1 MWIEKQGGQEGRGRK
16 ADAKHPVHPSPR
28 NASILAN
35 LPRLRTCQCFVGQSI
50 SLVVVCLSCTKDAD
64 TTA

>member
-35 LPRLRTCQCFVGQSI
+35 L
-50 SLVVVCLSCTKDAD
+50 CLFCLLDRVSH
-64 TTA
+64 

>member
-16 ADAKHPVHPSPR
+16 ADARHPSPR

-35 LPRLRTCQCFVGQSI
+35 LHTCQCFVGQSI
-50 SLVVVCLSCTKDAD
+50 SLVVVFLSCTKEAD